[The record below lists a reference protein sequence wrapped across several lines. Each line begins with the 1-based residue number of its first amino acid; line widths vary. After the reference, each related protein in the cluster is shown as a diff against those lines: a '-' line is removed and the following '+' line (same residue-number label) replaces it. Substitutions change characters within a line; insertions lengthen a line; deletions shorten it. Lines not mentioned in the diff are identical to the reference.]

1 MMMKLKKVNIWKG
14 FHNKKLMEMSIDEF
28 KELVNCLM
36 VEELEVPDLINKIEN
51 EILIT
56 NLKEENKERILQ
68 LLEILKNDSI
78 KHASILAKLIEEV
91 NIV

>member
-1 MMMKLKKVNIWKG
+1 MKLKKVNIWKG

>member
-1 MMMKLKKVNIWKG
+1 
-14 FHNKKLMEMSIDEF
+14 MSIDEF

>member
-1 MMMKLKKVNIWKG
+1 
-14 FHNKKLMEMSIDEF
+14 MEMSIDEF

>member
-1 MMMKLKKVNIWKG
+1 MKLKKVNIWKG
-14 FHNKKLMEMSIDEF
+14 FYNKKLMEMSIDEF

>member
-1 MMMKLKKVNIWKG
+1 MMKLKKVNIWKG
-14 FHNKKLMEMSIDEF
+14 FYNKKLMEMSIDEF

>member
-14 FHNKKLMEMSIDEF
+14 FYNKKLMEMSIDEF